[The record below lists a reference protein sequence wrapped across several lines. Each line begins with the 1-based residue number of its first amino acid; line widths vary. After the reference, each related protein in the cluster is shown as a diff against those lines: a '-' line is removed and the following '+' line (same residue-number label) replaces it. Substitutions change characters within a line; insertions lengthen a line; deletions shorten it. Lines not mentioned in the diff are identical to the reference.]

1 MIIVISSLS
10 LSLCVCAC
18 PVFYIYIDSTH
29 ILSSSLSRLSFFF
42 CSIFFSS
49 YLIKK
54 KVLCPLPIPLFSFL
68 VWTWTL
74 SSSLVGK
81 DFLSLSISL
90 SLSLFLFFFTL
101 PCSCLHF
108 LPQEHATF
116 CVFCFCFCFCFFWF
130 AEIHLLLVF
139 LSSLGFFPPP
149 SFVCECLFLVFVFV
163 FVFLFVL
170 FTFRLCSVSPFLTT
184 VFYWVSLFFL
194 SSSDS
199 PLFLVLCCVGCGF
212 FFSEKCAVSFFFVC
226 RFFVC
231 LEKSRYITY
240 VHIYIHT

>member
-10 LSLCVCAC
+10 LSFCVCAC

-90 SLSLFLFFFTL
+90 SLSFFSFLRFPAHVCIFFHRNMLRF
-101 PCSCLHF
+101 
-108 LPQEHATF
+108 
-116 CVFCFCFCFCFFWF
+116 VFF
-130 AEIHLLLVF
+130 
-139 LSSLGFFPPP
+139 
-149 SFVCECLFLVFVFV
+149 VFVFV
-163 FVFLFVL
+163 FVFFGLRRFICCWCFSLLLAFSPLPPLCTSACFLFL
-170 FTFRLCSVSPFLTT
+170 FLFL
-184 VFYWVSLFFL
+184 FSFLFFL
-194 SSSDS
+194 
-199 PLFLVLCCVGCGF
+199 LFVCALCPHFLPPCFIGFRYF
-212 FFSEKCAVSFFFVC
+212 FFLLQTPPFFWCFVVLVVVFFSQKNVQF
-226 RFFVC
+226 RFFLSVVF
-231 LEKSRYITY
+231 LSVLRRVDI
-240 VHIYIHT
+240 

>member
-10 LSLCVCAC
+10 LSFCVCAC

-90 SLSLFLFFFTL
+90 SLSFFSFLRFPAHVCIFFHRNMLRF
-101 PCSCLHF
+101 
-108 LPQEHATF
+108 
-116 CVFCFCFCFCFFWF
+116 VFF
-130 AEIHLLLVF
+130 
-139 LSSLGFFPPP
+139 
-149 SFVCECLFLVFVFV
+149 VFVFV
-163 FVFLFVL
+163 FVFFGLRRFICCWCFSLLLAFSPLPPLCTSACFLFLFSFFCFFVL
-170 FTFRLCSVSPFLTT
+170 FYFSF
-184 VFYWVSLFFL
+184 
-194 SSSDS
+194 
-199 PLFLVLCCVGCGF
+199 VLCVPISYHRVLLGF
-212 FFSEKCAVSFFFVC
+212 VIFSFFF
-226 RFFVC
+226 RLPPFFGALLCWLWFFFLRKMCSFVFFC
-231 LEKSRYITY
+231 LSFFCLS
-240 VHIYIHT
+240 

>member
-10 LSLCVCAC
+10 LSFCVCAC
-18 PVFYIYIDSTH
+18 PVFFIYIDSTH

-90 SLSLFLFFFTL
+90 SLSLSFLFYASLLMFAFSSTGTCYVLCFLFLFLFLFFLVCGDSSVVGVSLFSWL
-101 PCSCLHF
+101 FFPSL
-108 LPQEHATF
+108 L
-116 CVFCFCFCFCFFWF
+116 CVRVLVSCFCFCFCFPFCSF
-130 AEIHLLLVF
+130 YFSFVLCVPISYHRVL
-139 LSSLGFFPPP
+139 LGFVIF
-149 SFVCECLFLVFVFV
+149 SFF
-163 FVFLFVL
+163 
-170 FTFRLCSVSPFLTT
+170 FRLPPFFGAL
-184 VFYWVSLFFL
+184 
-194 SSSDS
+194 
-199 PLFLVLCCVGCGF
+199 LCWLWF
-212 FFSEKCAVSFFFVC
+212 FFSQKNVQFVFFCLSFF
-226 RFFVC
+226 C
-231 LEKSRYITY
+231 LS
-240 VHIYIHT
+240 